1 MQYIA
6 DGFIEAFKLLVSFDA
21 EIYKIIGLSIIVSMT
36 STIIASVVGIILGI
50 ALGLGDFKGKQRIMR
65 FVYAMMALPPVV
77 IGLLTAIVISRRGP
91 LGFMGLIFTPTAMVV
106 AQTILITPIITGIV
120 ASAAKENGRQISE
133 TSKLLGGSRLDRALL
148 VVNELKR
155 AIAVAISSGFGRG
168 ISEVGA
174 VMIVGGNIQGHT
186 RVMTTFIAMN
196 NSMGN
201 YSKSL
206 AMGLV
211 LIGIAVFTNAVI
223 HMNAEER
230 I

>member
-1 MQYIA
+1 MQYIL
-6 DGFIEAFKLLVSFDA
+6 DGFIEAFQLLISFDP
-21 EIYKIIGLSIIVSMT
+21 EIYKIIGLSVIVSMT
-36 STIIASVVGIILGI
+36 STVIASVIGIILGI
-50 ALGLGDFKGKQRIMR
+50 ALGLGSFKGKQRIMR
-65 FVYAMMALPPVV
+65 LVYAMMALPPVV

-91 LGFMGLIFTPTAMVV
+91 LGFMGLMFTPTAMIV
-106 AQTILITPIITGIV
+106 AQTILITPIVTGIV
-120 ASAAKENGRQISE
+120 AGAAKESGREVSE
-133 TSKLLGGSRLDRALL
+133 VSKLLGGSRLDRAIL
-148 VVNELKR
+148 VIKELR
-155 AIAVAISSGFGRG
+155 RTIAVAVSTGFGRG

-211 LIGIAVFTNAVI
+211 LIGIAVFTNSVI
-223 HMNAEER
+223 HRNAEAGR
-230 I
+230 

>member
-1 MQYIA
+1 MQYIL
-6 DGFIEAFKLLVSFDA
+6 DGFIEAFQLLISFDP
-21 EIYKIIGLSIIVSMT
+21 EIYKIIGLSVIVSMT
-36 STIIASVVGIILGI
+36 STVIASVIGIILGI
-50 ALGLGDFKGKQRIMR
+50 ALGLGSFKGKQRIMR
-65 FVYAMMALPPVV
+65 LVYAMMALPPVV

-91 LGFMGLIFTPTAMVV
+91 LGFMSLMFTPTAMIV
-106 AQTILITPIITGIV
+106 AQTILITPIVTGIV
-120 ASAAKENGRQISE
+120 ASAAKESGREVSE
-133 TSKLLGGSRLDRALL
+133 VSKLLGGSRLDRAIL
-148 VVNELKR
+148 VIKELR
-155 AIAVAISSGFGRG
+155 RTIAVAVSTGFGRG

-211 LIGIAVFTNAVI
+211 LIGIAVFTNSVI
-223 HMNAEER
+223 HRNAEEGK
-230 I
+230 